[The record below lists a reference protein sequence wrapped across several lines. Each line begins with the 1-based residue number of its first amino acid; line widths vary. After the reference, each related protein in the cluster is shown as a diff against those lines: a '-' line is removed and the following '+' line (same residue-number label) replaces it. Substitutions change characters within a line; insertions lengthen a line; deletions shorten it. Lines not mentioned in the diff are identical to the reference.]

1 MAHTRRTLNLDQT
14 LWDLTLNS
22 VGHIE
27 LTGGEYAT
35 AQNVSNEARLFV
47 ADAYFIQDKGIPHFI
62 VELGRRVSNMAVL
75 HSYLRK
81 AALRVVDV
89 NDITSI
95 NVVDFDP
102 ITRTLSGDITFN
114 TREGE
119 RNVAITTY
127 F

>member
-1 MAHTRRTLNLDQT
+1 MAHTRRTLNLDQES
-14 LWDLTLNS
+14 WDLTLNG
-22 VGHIE
+22 VGLIE
-27 LTGGEYAT
+27 LTDGEYAT

-62 VELGRRVSNMAVL
+62 AELGRRVSNMAVL

-102 ITRTLSGDITFN
+102 ITRTLSGSITFN

>member
-1 MAHTRRTLNLDQT
+1 MAHTRRTLNLDQES
-14 LWDLTLNS
+14 WDLTLNG
-22 VGHIE
+22 VGLIE
-27 LTGGEYAT
+27 LTVGEYAT

-81 AALRVVDV
+81 AALRVMDV

-102 ITRTLSGDITFN
+102 ITKTLSGSITFN
-114 TREGE
+114 TKEGE